1 MFLVGSVT
9 SATGV
14 WMSQRKDPTL
24 LEVRLLRLP
33 ASDKELQVE
42 TLLWMMIKCSRSSIF
57 ESKLEDPLTTLE
69 LRWLPPAV
77 DEDWASVFPA
87 STDKWR
93 PLKVQEEDD
102 RRLVGRHL
110 ELTTIEQ

>member
-1 MFLVGSVT
+1 
-9 SATGV
+9 
-14 WMSQRKDPTL
+14 MSQRKDPTL
-24 LEVRLLRLP
+24 LDVRLLRLP
-33 ASDKELQVE
+33 ANDRELQVE
-42 TLLWMMIKCSRSSIF
+42 TLLWMMIKCSRSSIV

-87 STDKWR
+87 SADTWR
-93 PLKVQEEDD
+93 ALKVEEED